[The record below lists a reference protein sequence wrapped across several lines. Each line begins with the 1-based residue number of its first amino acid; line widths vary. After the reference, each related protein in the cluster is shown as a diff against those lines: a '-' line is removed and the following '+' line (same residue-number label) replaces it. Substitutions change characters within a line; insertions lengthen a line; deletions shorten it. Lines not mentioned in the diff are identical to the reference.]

1 MSFACLLTWLPS
13 PSCAC
18 SVRDQEGSSLKVFQA
33 HHAGILS
40 IAQAGTRT
48 YTLSAEGG
56 IKGWS
61 SAVPHPSDLDAL

>member
-1 MSFACLLTWLPS
+1 MCDLSGRT
-13 PSCAC
+13 
-18 SVRDQEGSSLKVFQA
+18 VREFEA
-33 HHAGILS
+33 HTTCVLS